1 MSVLN
6 NVEDMVT
13 NLKNE
18 LEKYSQ
24 IIVKKN
30 KKIESLELELNN

>member
-18 LEKYSQ
+18 LDKYSQ